1 MRKNF
6 TLVAMLLAMTITY
19 AQENS
24 NNQLKNIDTSLP
36 NSKKII
42 LDLKNVENQL
52 VSNANTLN
60 KNSKLEVTLPN
71 NKGKNEKFVLVER
84 ELLND
89 KMKEQFPN
97 IKSYYGYSTSDPLKK
112 ISLGYSTAQG
122 INAIVYSST
131 DKYIIEKTA
140 GQYESFCKGTKKS

>member
-52 VSNANTLN
+52 ASNANTLN

-112 ISLGYSTAQG
+112 ISLGYSTAQ
-122 INAIVYSST
+122 V
-131 DKYIIEKTA
+131 
-140 GQYESFCKGTKKS
+140 